1 MTIHKI
7 NPDRESSPNQD
18 AANSAGDIEDVMGF
32 TNGVDG
38 SVDFKATKTID
49 PESPHCYA
57 KRVTIS
63 GEGGTRY
70 KLYVKF
76 GLDGFMYN
84 PWGLYSE
91 GTNNKMAKHSG
102 KMAWAFRQVNDKSF
116 SYYLDFL
123 RTRNTAW
130 LNNAERETRNG

>member
-7 NPDRESSPNQD
+7 DPDRESGRDQEATD
-18 AANSAGDIEDVMGF
+18 SAGDIEKVMGY
-32 TNGVDG
+32 TNGSDN
-38 SVDFKATKTID
+38 SVDFDATRTID
-49 PESPHCYA
+49 HESSDCYA
-57 KRVTIS
+57 KRITIT

-70 KLYVKF
+70 KYYVKF
-76 GLDGFMYN
+76 GINGFMYN

-91 GTNNKMAKHSG
+91 GMHNKQAKHSG
-102 KMAWAFRQVNDKSF
+102 KMAWTFREVNNKSF